1 MHVLSVSSLK
11 GGVGKTT
18 VTLGLTSAAFARGLS
33 TLVVDIDPQSDV
45 STGLDV
51 SVEGRLN
58 IADVLASPKE
68 KVVRSAIAPS
78 GWTRGRPGKVDV
90 LIGSPSA
97 INFDGPHPSIRDIW
111 KLEEAL
117 AHVESEYDLVLI
129 DCAPSLNA
137 LTRTAWAASDRVTVV
152 TEPGLFSVA
161 AADRALRAIEEIRRG
176 LSPRLQPLGI
186 IVNRVRTQSLEH
198 QFRIK
203 ELRDMFG
210 PLVLSPQLPER
221 TSLQQTQGAAKPL
234 HMWPGESAK
243 DMADN
248 FDQLL
253 DRVIRAG
260 HIPVATT
267 TPEEPRDE
275 LRGMPNAD
283 SGAQVPQFGSQQQFI
298 PQQQQFAGQPGPL
311 PTQPPQGQPQ
321 APYFPQPQPQFP
333 QPQPQFPQ
341 PEPQPQFQQPQPQ
354 FPQAQPQPQFPQQY
368 SGEQPRVEPQQP
380 PQQFRSRQRETAQDS
395 EVEQEKPSGFPF
407 QF

>member
-1 MHVLSVSSLK
+1 MRAPRVTQHCVGDELLGSSSLVKVSSLLVHVLSVSSLK

-18 VTLGLTSAAFARGLS
+18 VTLGLASAAFARGLR
-33 TLVVDIDPQSDV
+33 TLVVDLDPQSDV
-45 STGLDV
+45 STGMDINV
-51 SVEGRLN
+51 AGHLN
-58 IADVLASPKE
+58 VADVLASPKE
-68 KVVRSAIAPS
+68 KIVRAAIAPS
-78 GWTRGRPGKVDV
+78 GWTRGRSGKIDV

-117 AHVESEYDLVLI
+117 ANVEDDYDLVLV

-186 IVNRVRTQSLEH
+186 IVNRARVQSLEH

-221 TSLQQTQGAAKPL
+221 TSLQQAQGAAKPL
-234 HMWPGESAK
+234 HVWPGESAQE
-243 DMADN
+243 MARN

-253 DRVIRAG
+253 ERVMRTARLG
-260 HIPVATT
+260 
-267 TPEEPRDE
+267 E
-275 LRGMPNAD
+275 
-283 SGAQVPQFGSQQQFI
+283 
-298 PQQQQFAGQPGPL
+298 FA
-311 PTQPPQGQPQ
+311 
-321 APYFPQPQPQFP
+321 
-333 QPQPQFPQ
+333 
-341 PEPQPQFQQPQPQ
+341 
-354 FPQAQPQPQFPQQY
+354 
-368 SGEQPRVEPQQP
+368 
-380 PQQFRSRQRETAQDS
+380 
-395 EVEQEKPSGFPF
+395 
-407 QF
+407 